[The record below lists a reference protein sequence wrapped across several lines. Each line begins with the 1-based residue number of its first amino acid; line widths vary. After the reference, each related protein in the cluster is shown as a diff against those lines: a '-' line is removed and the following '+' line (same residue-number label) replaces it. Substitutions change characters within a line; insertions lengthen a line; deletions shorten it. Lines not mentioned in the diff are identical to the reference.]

1 MDEIQHTPKPDE
13 EEPKQLK
20 GLYKG
25 VNVSVRTLNIIII
38 ACVLLIIALVA
49 MDLQDPG
56 HTITFDVMGGTVVV
70 PQEQMYGEA
79 LILPEPPTREG
90 YAFTGWFKDYA
101 CFEPWN
107 TEVDT
112 IQSEMTLY
120 AGWEKIT

>member
-1 MDEIQHTPKPDE
+1 MSEIQQTPTPENEQPRK
-13 EEPKQLK
+13 LK

-25 VNVSVRTLNIIII
+25 INVSVRSLDIIII
-38 ACVLLIIALVA
+38 ACVLAILILVG
-49 MDLQDPG
+49 MELRDPG
-56 HTITFDVMGGTVVV
+56 HTITFDPMGGTVV
-70 PQEQMYGEA
+70 PAQTQMYGE
-79 LILPEPPTREG
+79 LLELPDPPTREG
-90 YAFTGWFKDYA
+90 YAFAGWYKDYA

>member
-56 HTITFDVMGGTVVV
+56 HTITFDAMGGTVVV

-79 LILPEPPTREG
+79 LILPESPTREG

-101 CFEPWN
+101 CYEPWN
-107 TEVDT
+107 IDTDT

-120 AGWEKIT
+120 AGWEKVE